1 MNAIKEILKG
11 KSNSEK
17 NILKNTKKLR
27 FLNEIREIC
36 AQIKCTEMWFE
47 MEDDDDLIEASI
59 YQREALNARYR
70 YLLRQ
75 AKKNDVSIKC

>member
-1 MNAIKEILKG
+1 MNAIKEIFKG
-11 KSNSEK
+11 KSSNEK

-36 AQIKCTEMWFE
+36 AQIKCTDMWFE

-75 AKKNDVSIKC
+75 AKKNNVSVKC

>member
-1 MNAIKEILKG
+1 MNAIKEIFKG
-11 KSNSEK
+11 KSSNEK

-36 AQIKCTEMWFE
+36 AQIKCTDMWFE

>member
-1 MNAIKEILKG
+1 MNAIKEIFKG
-11 KSNSEK
+11 KSSNEK

>member
-1 MNAIKEILKG
+1 MNAIKEIFKG
-11 KSNSEK
+11 KSSNEK

-70 YLLRQ
+70 YLLRLMFL
-75 AKKNDVSIKC
+75 